1 VTLREKTCGE
11 TLIPQKKIV
20 ILKNLNLSLG
30 MAIREKE
37 KWRDLGMVFINGS
50 SIKKSTLFKRF

>member
-1 VTLREKTCGE
+1 MWGNTY
-11 TLIPQKKIV
+11 PHKKIV

-50 SIKKSTLFKRF
+50 SIKKSTLYKRF